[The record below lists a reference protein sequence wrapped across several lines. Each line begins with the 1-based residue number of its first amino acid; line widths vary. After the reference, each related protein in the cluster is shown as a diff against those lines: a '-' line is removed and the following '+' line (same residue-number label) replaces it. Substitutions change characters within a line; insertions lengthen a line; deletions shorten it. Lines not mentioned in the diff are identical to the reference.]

1 MSSAGS
7 DFTSGT
13 DRLAVVKTQRR
24 GASTCVNCVHA
35 VNTDATKRACE
46 CGCALRR
53 VLCRPRK
60 QASGNEHAAARRK
73 NAKQTN
79 KQTNKRKK
87 RKEKKRRKKHK
98 GNKDGGIEV
107 RVAHSVSSLFVH
119 PLVPRR
125 RSFIS
130 CFDHRLQ
137 SSHKSNGELTNCLTA
152 TTNAQ
157 RPTQRPQ

>member
-73 NAKQTN
+73 NEKQTN
-79 KQTNKRKK
+79 KQTKETK
-87 RKEKKRRKKHK
+87 RKEKKKKTQGQQRRR
-98 GNKDGGIEV
+98 IVV

-119 PLVPRR
+119 PLVPRHH
-125 RSFIS
+125 SFIS